1 MAKFDLSHHKS
12 SYLDQQQQVEVQ
24 EFGPDIHEGPGMY
37 LQFVD
42 GCGYTVYTLSP
53 DEAEALAKML
63 TTAAETTR
71 KLFSSKEV

>member
-1 MAKFDLSHHKS
+1 MAEIDLSHHKS
-12 SYLDQQQQVEVQ
+12 YTGGQQQAEVQ
-24 EFGPDIHEGPGMY
+24 EFGPDIHDGPGMY

-63 TTAAETTR
+63 TEAAELTR
-71 KLFSSKEV
+71 KLFQARK